1 MTISNL
7 TLYANR
13 RQRFMAA
20 MEGGGALLM
29 AAPPRVRSRDTD
41 YHYRPDSDLYYLTGF
56 REQGAALLLV
66 PDHPEHQVIAFVQ
79 PKDPHMETWH
89 GRRLGVD
96 AAPTHLGVDAAYPI
110 EDLERMLP
118 HYLLGVP
125 KLYTELGVWREH
137 DELVLRLLPR
147 LGNRHTAP
155 PDALISP
162 GRLLHEM
169 RLRKDDSE
177 IALMRRAAEITALA
191 YSEAARVIRPGGSE
205 YEVHAALE
213 HAYRRLGGEGPAY
226 DPIVAAGENA
236 TILHYNENN
245 APLKDGELLLIDSGA
260 EYHYYACDVT
270 RTYPIGGRFTDAQ
283 RRVYE
288 LVLKAE
294 KEAIERV
301 RVGEHVKGYHEHAV
315 RVLTEGMLELGWLH
329 GTLDHLI
336 QSEAYKRFYMHGTG
350 HYLGLDTHDVGR
362 YKLQGEWRPIE
373 PGMVFTVEPGLYV
386 PHGTPGV
393 DPAFWGIGIRIEDD
407 ILVGA
412 DGTPE
417 NLTAAIPKE
426 VNDVERILNRAEE
439 STPV

>member
-1 MTISNL
+1 MSIADL
-7 TLYANR
+7 TLYASR

-20 MEGGGALLM
+20 MEGGGALFM
-29 AAPPRVRSRDTD
+29 ASPSQIRSRDTD
-41 YHYRPDSDLYYLTGF
+41 YIYRPDSDLFYLTGF

-79 PKDPHMETWH
+79 PKDAHMETWH

-96 AAPTHLGVDAAYPI
+96 AAPTHLGVDAAYSI
-110 EDLERMLP
+110 EEIERILP
-118 HYLLGVP
+118 RYLLGVP
-125 KLYTELGVWREH
+125 KLYYQLGVWPAH
-137 DELVLRLLPR
+137 DDLVLRLLPR

-155 PDALISP
+155 PDAVIAP

-169 RLRKDDSE
+169 RLRKENNE
-177 IALMRRAAEITALA
+177 IALMRQAAAITATA
-191 YSEAARVIRPGGSE
+191 YQEALREIRPGGFE
-205 YEVHAALE
+205 YEVQAALE

-226 DPIVAAGENA
+226 NPIVAAGENA

-245 APLKDGELLLIDSGA
+245 APLRAGELLLIDSGA
-260 EYHYYACDVT
+260 EYQFYACDVT
-270 RTYPIGGRFTDAQ
+270 RTYPINGRFSEAQ
-283 RRVYE
+283 RRVYD
-288 LVLKAE
+288 LVLRAE

-315 RVLTEGMLELGWLH
+315 RVLTEGMMELGWLH
-329 GTLDHLI
+329 GSVDHLI
-336 QSEAYKRFYMHGTG
+336 QTEAYKRFYMHGTG

-362 YKLQGEWRPIE
+362 YKHEDAWRPIE
-373 PGMVFTVEPGLYV
+373 PGMVFTVEPGLYI

-393 DPAFWGIGIRIEDD
+393 DPSFWGIGVRIEDD

-412 DGTPE
+412 DGQPE

-426 VNDVERILNRAEE
+426 PDEVESCWREIHAP
-439 STPV
+439 TAV